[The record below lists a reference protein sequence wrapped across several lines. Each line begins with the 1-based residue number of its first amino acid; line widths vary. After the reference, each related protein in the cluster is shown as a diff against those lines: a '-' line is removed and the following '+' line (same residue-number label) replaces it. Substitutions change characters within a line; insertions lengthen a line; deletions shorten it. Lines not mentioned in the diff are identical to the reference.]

1 MMYLSTSDNITFISC
16 TRCKKQFMRI
26 IFIFTS
32 LVFTL
37 SNVFGQTDLKN
48 APNSKY
54 VSSSKT
60 ETFLISTKP
69 ITNREYIIYLL
80 WISNVYGTDY
90 PETLIEAIP
99 GTSDSRKA
107 ILESDLFETKPFE
120 AILKYSPEFIWQ
132 YVFNPNYIDFPVI
145 GINQLQASKFC
156 KWLSDRYNENKLVQ
170 HGYFNPSSFQ
180 LNEDCF
186 VTESYLAEQYFG
198 SRIKQET
205 VVWNDRLLVP
215 TFRLPTKSE
224 LDLAFKSNSINKEI
238 KSYPYDSTS
247 FINYWHQLYLNVS
260 SDFMSLKFFMNN
272 IEWIET
278 PKVEWIKNQTIID
291 ELLLDKGSHSQDV
304 SLIDIYK
311 LNGQKELK
319 LADFIGLEGPE
330 KDSLGLM
337 PFIIIGE
344 NSQKQPL
351 IVENYK
357 VLPEGNVDNKFYI
370 FRFVCNI
377 KPGQFKP

>member
-1 MMYLSTSDNITFISC
+1 
-16 TRCKKQFMRI
+16 MRI